1 MKQQSIS
8 RTAVIVALATAGL
21 AGCLA
26 AQTAPAGHVLV
37 AAAEAAY
44 EACVPGGA
52 AGRTAAEMKAAADEA
67 EHRFRE
73 LVQSDARPL
82 DARVGLAQVLIR
94 CQLPHASPMRVMALV
109 EEAERELRAVLAEAP
124 DHWPARFLLAMTLQN
139 MPAML
144 GRGAAARQEL
154 ERLIAQQG
162 TRPEGPHQAMPFVF
176 LGDHHRSA
184 GRMTTAVETWRRGLA
199 LHPGF
204 PLLVQRLVEVG
215 VAPEPDSAWLE
226 AGAPPPGGDRAAG
239 GGGLPVIALAPLRIE
254 TSNHQFHETRSG
266 TTLRRLDIYTMPGG
280 TGEMLQ
286 ALQAM
291 PGATRATDGA
301 ELYIRGGDPAETP
314 VFFDGGRLAFPGRW
328 ESLHGTAMGVVDAS
342 VLRRAYFSSGG
353 FSARYGNALSGVVDV
368 ETEGRPAGT
377 SYRLGANMVQVGG
390 SVRAPVSPTTG
401 VWGTL
406 SGSDTRIITAMN
418 GEQDIFTR
426 SPQSVQGIGGLSYE
440 PVPSVELRAT
450 ALSLGDRFV
459 RRVSI
464 NGYDGEMESGSTMQH
479 AALSGRA
486 LRPDGRR
493 GVTASGTLSRRHGSM
508 RLGVLDREREDMAVG
523 GRIDGDA
530 LAGARTR
537 VRAGAEA
544 MRYGAMTRGHVPASP
559 SLAPGAPFHV
569 LTDVEERATH
579 LGGYLEAEYEP
590 VPGLAVAAGV
600 RADRLPGE
608 DGLTVDPRV
617 AAAYTAGDWTVRVG
631 GGVYHQGSWRARY
644 RLPDPGQPAGVP
656 LRARHLVAGVERGGA
671 VSMRVEGYVK
681 AYDDFVAAGA
691 GPLAVAGTNTGID
704 AIVRYTARSGPGGW
718 VAWSLLR
725 GRVELEDGAVVP
737 SALDVTHSVTA
748 VARMPLSPSWE
759 VGTTG
764 RYATGRPFTPVV
776 GGVVDPETG
785 APLPTYGAL
794 HADRLPDHAR
804 LDARLTR
811 YLFARDRTGV
821 IYLEM
826 LNLLDRRNVMSY
838 TWGDDFTTRVPV
850 NAFFAH
856 RTFVLGVELQL
867 N

>member
-1 MKQQSIS
+1 MKLQSII
-8 RTAVIVALATAGL
+8 RTAAVLTLATTGL
-21 AGCLA
+21 AGPLA
-26 AQTAPAGHVLV
+26 AQAAPAGQALL

-44 EACVPGGA
+44 ESCLPEGA
-52 AGRTAAEMKAAADEA
+52 AGRSEAELKSAADEA
-67 EHRFRE
+67 ERRFRE
-73 LVQSDARPL
+73 LVRSGFRPL
-82 DARVGLAQVLIR
+82 DARVGLAQVLVR
-94 CQLPHASPMRVMALV
+94 CQLPHAGPMRIMALV
-109 EEAERELRAVLAEAP
+109 GEAERDLRAVLAEAP
-124 DHWPARFLLAMTLQN
+124 DHWPARFLLAATLHH
-139 MPAML
+139 MPPML
-144 GRGAAARQEL
+144 GRGDDARREL

-162 TRPEGPHQAMPFVF
+162 TRPEGPHQAMPWVF
-176 LGDHHRSA
+176 LGDHHRNA
-184 GRMTTAVETWRRGLA
+184 GRTTAAVETWRRGLA
-199 LHPGF
+199 LHPAF
-204 PLLVQRLVEVG
+204 PLLVQRLGEMG
-215 VAPEPDSAWLE
+215 VPAQPDSAWLE
-226 AGAPPPGGDRAAG
+226 AGAPWPGGDRAVADG
-239 GGGLPVIALAPLRIE
+239 GFPVIALAPLRVE
-254 TSNHQFHETRSG
+254 ASNHQFHETRGG
-266 TTLRRLDIYTMPGG
+266 TTLRRLDVYTMPGG

-368 ETEGRPAGT
+368 ETEGRPAAT
-377 SYRLGANMVQVGG
+377 SYRVGANMVQLGG
-390 SVRAPVSPTTG
+390 SVRAPLGATTG
-401 VWGTL
+401 AWATL
-406 SGSDTRIITAMN
+406 SATDTRIINAMN
-418 GEQDIFTR
+418 GEGEVFTR
-426 SPQSVQGIGGLSYE
+426 SPQSVQGIGGVSHE
-440 PVPSVELRAT
+440 PLPGMELRAT
-450 ALSLGDRFV
+450 AISLGDRFA
-459 RRVSI
+459 RRINI

-493 GVTASGTLSRRHGSM
+493 GVTASGTISRRHGSM
-508 RLGVLDREREDMAVG
+508 RLGVLDREREDVALG
-523 GRIDGDA
+523 GRIDGDV

-537 VRAGAEA
+537 VRLGAEA
-544 MRYGAMTRGHVPASP
+544 MRYGATTRGHVPASP

-569 LTDVEERATH
+569 LADVEERATH

-608 DGLTVDPRV
+608 EGVTVDPRA

-681 AYDDFVAAGA
+681 AYDEYVAAGA
-691 GPLAVAGTNTGID
+691 GPPAVAGTNTGID
-704 AIVRYTARSGPGGW
+704 AIVRYTSRSGPGGW
-718 VAWSLLR
+718 LSWSLLR
-725 GRVELEDGAVVP
+725 SRVELEDGAVAP
-737 SALDVTHSVTA
+737 SALDVTQSVTA
-748 VARMPLSPSWE
+748 VVRMPLGPSWE

-776 GGVVDPETG
+776 GGGIDPESG
-785 APLPTYGAL
+785 ASVPLYGEL

-811 YLFARDRTGV
+811 YLFARGRTGV
-821 IYLEM
+821 LYLEM

-838 TWGDDFTTRVPV
+838 TWGEDFTTRVPV